1 MIGENYMKEL
11 QVLIAASKLSG
22 AGSATEKQKLLSGCK
37 TETME
42 WFLQIAANPFKTTK
56 VSKLN
61 IIDASTIKEDAFQ
74 NIKDKISYLL
84 TVKAAKDE
92 DRNYLEDNLSYLDAS
107 YDEKEMLVKILTK
120 NLNIGIGTSII
131 NKVFGKNFI
140 PDLELMA
147 AQDDMTQID
156 TSKTN
161 YAEIKYDGVRVIAV
175 EEKDGVTFYTRNF
188 NILNS
193 ELMPSIEKEA
203 FDFIETMNL
212 PIVVKADGLCA
223 GKGVIIAQSKDEAK
237 TAVSDML
244 SGASFGDAG
253 TSVVVEEYLDGY
265 ELSVF
270 AICDGENYKVLPA
283 AQDHK
288 RVGDG
293 DTGPNTG
300 GMGAYAPTPLVNDDI
315 YKKIEERVIKPTLK
329 GMQNEGAPFEGV
341 LFIGV
346 MVVKGEPIIL
356 EYNVRFGDPECEI
369 LMPLL
374 ATPVSEL
381 FYKGATKQLDKL
393 DIKIKDEFGV
403 GVVIASENY
412 PYSSSKPAEITVDE
426 IENELS
432 SSSHISYA
440 GVEKIDGKLM
450 ATGGR
455 VLVCV
460 GFGKT
465 IKEARDNA
473 YKLTTK
479 VHFSGKKCR
488 SDIAYQALK

>member
-1 MIGENYMKEL
+1 MNILILGSGGREFSIGLSIFKENAHNLFFMPGNG
-11 QVLIAASKLSG
+11 ATDKLG
-22 AGSATEKQKLLSGCK
+22 K
-37 TETME
+37 
-42 WFLQIAANPFKTTK
+42 
-56 VSKLN
+56 N
-61 IIDASTIKEDAFQ
+61 I
-74 NIKDKISYLL
+74 NIKDYNDLAIW
-84 TVKAAKDE
+84 AKDNSIDLTIVGPE
-92 DRNYLEDNLSYLDAS
+92 APLVDGVVDIFKKHNLTIFGPSAAAARLEGSKVYM
-107 YDEKEMLVKILTK
+107 KKILK
-120 NLNIGIGTSII
+120 KYNIPTAAFIETS
-131 NKVFGKNFI
+131 N
-140 PDLELMA
+140 
-147 AQDDMTQID
+147 
-156 TSKTN
+156 
-161 YAEIKYDGVRVIAV
+161 
-175 EEKDGVTFYTRNF
+175 
-188 NILNS
+188 
-193 ELMPSIEKEA
+193 EKEA
-203 FDFIETMNL
+203 HDFIETMNL

-253 TSVVVEEYLDGY
+253 TNVVVEEYLDGY

-412 PYSSSKPAEITVDE
+412 PYSSSKPAEITIDE

>member
-1 MIGENYMKEL
+1 MNILILGSGGREFSIGLSIFKENAHNLFFMPGNG
-11 QVLIAASKLSG
+11 ATDKLG
-22 AGSATEKQKLLSGCK
+22 K
-37 TETME
+37 
-42 WFLQIAANPFKTTK
+42 
-56 VSKLN
+56 N
-61 IIDASTIKEDAFQ
+61 I
-74 NIKDKISYLL
+74 NIKDYNDLAIW
-84 TVKAAKDE
+84 AKDNSIDLTIVGPE
-92 DRNYLEDNLSYLDAS
+92 AP
-107 YDEKEMLVKILTK
+107 LV
-120 NLNIGIGTSII
+120 
-131 NKVFGKNFI
+131 
-140 PDLELMA
+140 
-147 AQDDMTQID
+147 
-156 TSKTN
+156 
-161 YAEIKYDGVRVIAV
+161 DGVVDIFKKHNLTIFGPSAAAARLEGSKVYM
-175 EEKDGVTFYTRNF
+175 K
-188 NILNS
+188 NILKKYNIPTAVFIETS
-193 ELMPSIEKEA
+193 NEKEA
-203 FDFIETMNL
+203 HDFIETMNL

-237 TAVSDML
+237 IAVSDML

-329 GMQNEGAPFEGV
+329 GMQNERAPFEGV

-412 PYSSSKPAEITVDE
+412 PYSSSKPVEITVDE